1 MHGVI
6 LLRLIELIFK
16 WIELKTPQKIKSK
29 KKTTILPESTIR
41 SFTAD
46 SAYSTVFDALILLVL
61 ISLSGVLLMPYM
73 QAEKQYNAAYD
84 VSSSDLNSH
93 VLESLLSCKLEDF
106 EYENS
111 PIFALN
117 MSVPENSVVEDP
129 SRVLFQKEQ
138 KHKTFADLVTE
149 YLALALTLPDP
160 QSVSSLNQNMSS
172 GLNLNSNNSTDK
184 YRDFDSSNNNNKN
197 KNNYSYA
204 LNPFAADYV
213 SEYSKII
220 SAYINQKGAGRFSYR
235 FEAYWQPVE
244 AFPMKSELIIGDEP
258 PAYAFRQSTKL
269 SMPSYVN
276 TPSKEP
282 LLACVND
289 SMLETT
295 SLASSDKKAARI
307 LGQAF
312 DDCLDAA
319 AEKGS
324 EELIGLL
331 FTQDYAGSVLEEG
344 TEESFYTLL
353 YGVSDNSDQRGSASL
368 QKEFDT
374 YFTDRL
380 QSGVPLNTDIS
391 SENVKGQEIKA
402 AEEGKDNSL
411 VLREELRIYFKEEI
425 KKELETEFSDD
436 IDRTI
441 SSIIKAKNLSEARTL
456 RDACID
462 SIYKEINPGGARIVL
477 SIWDSHS

>member
-1 MHGVI
+1 MI
-6 LLRLIELIFK
+6 LLLRLIELVFK
-16 WIELKTPQKIKSK
+16 WIKLKTPQEVKGK
-29 KKTTILPESTIR
+29 KKTTILSESTIR
-41 SFTAD
+41 SFTVD

-73 QAEKQYNAAYD
+73 QAKKQCTAASY

-111 PIFALN
+111 PLSALN
-117 MSVPENSVVEDP
+117 ISVPENSVVEDP
-129 SRVLFQKEQ
+129 SRVLFGKEQ

-149 YLALALTLPDP
+149 YLALVLTLPDP

-172 GLNLNSNNSTDK
+172 GLNLNSNNGTDK
-184 YRDFDSSNNNNKN
+184 NRDFDSSNNNNN

-204 LNPFAADYV
+204 LNPFAADYA
-213 SEYSKII
+213 SEYSKVI
-220 SAYINQKGAGRFSYR
+220 SAYINQKVAGRFSYR

-244 AFPMKSELIIGDEP
+244 AFPMKSQLIIGDEP
-258 PAYAFRQSTKL
+258 PAYAVRQSTKL
-269 SMPSYVN
+269 SMPLYVD

-289 SMLETT
+289 SVLETVF
-295 SLASSDKKAARI
+295 LASSDEKAARI
-307 LGQAF
+307 LGRAF

-374 YFTDRL
+374 YFTNRL
-380 QSGVPLNTDIS
+380 QSGMPLNTDIS

-436 IDRTI
+436 IDRTV
-441 SSIIKAKNLSEARTL
+441 SSILKAKSSSEARTL

-477 SIWDSHS
+477 RIWDSHS

>member
-1 MHGVI
+1 MI
-6 LLRLIELIFK
+6 LLRLIELVFK
-16 WIELKTPQKIKSK
+16 WIKLKTPQEIKSK

-73 QAEKQYNAAYD
+73 QAEKQYTAASY

-111 PIFALN
+111 PISALN
-117 MSVPENSVVEDP
+117 ISVPENSVVEDP
-129 SRVLFQKEQ
+129 SRVLFGKEQ

-149 YLALALTLPDP
+149 YLALALKLPDP
-160 QSVSSLNQNMSS
+160 QSMSSLNQNMSS
-172 GLNLNSNNSTDK
+172 GLNLNSNNGTDK
-184 YRDFDSSNNNNKN
+184 NRDFDSRNNNNN

-204 LNPFAADYV
+204 LNPFAADYA
-213 SEYSKII
+213 SEYSEVI
-220 SAYINQKGAGRFSYR
+220 SAYINQKVAGRFSYR

-244 AFPMKSELIIGDEP
+244 AFPMKSQLIIGDEP
-258 PAYAFRQSTKL
+258 PLYAFTQSTKL

-289 SMLETT
+289 SVLETA

-324 EELIGLL
+324 EEVIGLL

-344 TEESFYTLL
+344 AEESFHTLL
-353 YGVSDNSDQRGSASL
+353 YGVSENLDQEGSISL
-368 QKEFDT
+368 ERKFNT
-374 YFTDRL
+374 YFADRL
-380 QSGVPLNTDIS
+380 QVGLPLNVDTS
-391 SENVKGQEIKA
+391 SENIKGQEIKTTVD
-402 AEEGKDNSL
+402 GKDDYL
-411 VLREELRIYFKEEI
+411 VLKETLRIYIKEEI
-425 KKELETEFSDD
+425 RKELETEFSGD

-441 SSIIKAKNLSEARTL
+441 SSILKAKSSSEARTL